1 MPPFTLAALTAPHL
15 PPSVAVAELR
25 RLHRPDLERL
35 ALELARPYAGC
46 AAPKANH
53 SRTG

>member
-1 MPPFTLAALTAPHL
+1 MPPFTLAALAAPHL
-15 PPSVAVAELR
+15 PTSIAIAEQL

-35 ALELARPYAGC
+35 AMELARPQTGC

-53 SRTG
+53 SRAG